1 MSDVAASAARET
13 KPSLS
18 SAMVGARGVAATV
31 SESTASGVGAVRRS
45 LLLPFSNE
53 SPLYFFFY

>member
-1 MSDVAASAARET
+1 MSDVTATAAQETGLSLFSAMIGARE
-13 KPSLS
+13 
-18 SAMVGARGVAATV
+18 GAATV

-53 SPLYFFFY
+53 SPLYFFY